1 MKNDLINAENV
12 KVFSFF
18 GFVLFLY
25 IKKRDQ
31 KCPTAAESMLFVF
44 VVAKYNLPLAELPP
58 VYVA

>member
-1 MKNDLINAENV
+1 MLKML
-12 KVFSFF
+12 KYSVFFC
-18 GFVLFLY
+18 FVLFLY
-25 IKKRDQ
+25 VKKRDQ